1 MLAEE
6 LKMRRVERKIHLTY
20 KRLIK
25 SEEIKKMNQK
35 DLQLQEKEIEDK
47 WHFKKNNQI
56 SLSYLTFPQP
66 KYTVM
71 KNKQEGG
78 RKRRSNTIIKYNYNL

>member
-47 WHFKKNNQI
+47 WHFKKKQ
-56 SLSYLTFPQP
+56 SDKFKLSDIPLA
-66 KYTVM
+66 KIHCHE
-71 KNKQEGG
+71 K
-78 RKRRSNTIIKYNYNL
+78 